1 MSTRARKLG
10 KLRGQ
15 AYGASRM
22 ANMFTRRAMIEADI
36 EKREIAG
43 VTGAISSVLG
53 AGIDIAKTNEQFK
66 TAKRGGFEGSLMSFL
81 TNQEQAGEAVLRGEE
96 AKSIGEDTFFDVN
109 TNSFKDVKT
118 DISDKFGGTMES
130 YLETIESTE
139 EQLGRVLIGGEREQ
153 LMESTPFQELT
164 QQTDMTLQNY
174 RSMGIDVDN
183 ILGTKQER
191 RGIFGRLRK

>member
-15 AYGASRM
+15 AFGASRM
-22 ANMFTRRAMIEADI
+22 ANMFARRAMIEADI
-36 EKREIAG
+36 EKREISD

-81 TNQEQAGEAVLRGEE
+81 TNKEEAGEAVLRGEE
-96 AKSIGEDTFFDVN
+96 AKSRGEDIFFDVN
-109 TNSFKDVKT
+109 TNTFKDVST
-118 DISDKFGGTMES
+118 DINDRFGGTMES
-130 YLETIESTE
+130 LYQTIQSTE
-139 EQLGRVLIGGEREQ
+139 EQLGRILIGQERQ
-153 LMESTPFQELT
+153 DAIESAPFQDFAQE
-164 QQTDMTLQNY
+164 QDMALREY
-174 RSMGIDVDN
+174 RSMGIDIDN
-183 ILGTKQER
+183 ILGLKQER